1 MTEIAGGDVEY
12 WEAGFIA
19 VQGYARTLEDRIKIL
34 EERNEILSGR
44 IYALIAMLLITWAL
58 VVVTL

>member
-1 MTEIAGGDVEY
+1 MISGGNVEY
-12 WEAGFIA
+12 WEARFLA
-19 VQGYARTLEDRIKIL
+19 EKGYARTLEDRIKIL
-34 EERNEILSGR
+34 EKRNEILSGR